1 MLSVSVIGQS
11 IKREGSQVGVAVFK
25 VSQNGHDE
33 LNMCGFD
40 DLVDMARH
48 PQRLSML
55 SSGEVLQFVGQVLR
69 LVQQSGS
76 AKRVR

>member
-1 MLSVSVIGQS
+1 M
-11 IKREGSQVGVAVFK
+11 GVAVFK

-33 LNMCGFD
+33 LDVCGFD
-40 DLVDMARH
+40 DLVDVAGH

-69 LVQQSGS
+69 LVQKSGS
-76 AKRVR
+76 ATTVR